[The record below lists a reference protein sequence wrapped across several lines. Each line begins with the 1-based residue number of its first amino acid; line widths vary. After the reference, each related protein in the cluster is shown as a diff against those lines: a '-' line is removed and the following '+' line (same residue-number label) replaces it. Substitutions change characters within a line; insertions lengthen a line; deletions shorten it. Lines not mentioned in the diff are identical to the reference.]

1 MAYELIYAMHTT
13 INYII
18 MILNCLHYVGNF
30 CIQESENDSNTEKGK
45 FMGMFIVKNLLIK
58 NVKINNNFKNIN
70 L

>member
-13 INYII
+13 INYIT

-30 CIQESENDSNTEKGK
+30 CIQKSENDSNTEKGK
-45 FMGMFIVKNLLIK
+45 FVGMFIVKNLLIK
-58 NVKINNNFKNIN
+58 NVKINNNSKNIN

>member
-30 CIQESENDSNTEKGK
+30 CMQESENDLNTEKGK
-45 FMGMFIVKNLLIK
+45 FVGMFIVKNLLIK
-58 NVKINNNFKNIN
+58 NLRINTILKI
-70 L
+70 